1 MFTKL
6 TSHNKRQKDKII
18 RCAFVNQWCDLKCVE
33 IKILW
38 YALNEHAMGFF
49 FGYIFDASSPAQG
62 RFSPWNVGFS
72 IHCITVH
79 GVTNLRLCLIVKKH
93 RHCLCISS
101 SVSNNRLQGTATEYS
116 STAKPTIEIFM
127 RRRTAPPKQGV
138 ISVHLHSTQ
147 IGPFPLSIS
156 HNYERGCLF

>member
-1 MFTKL
+1 MVRA
-6 TSHNKRQKDKII
+6 KRARNGFIFRIYFCCKFASAGKV
-18 RCAFVNQWCDLKCVE
+18 F
-33 IKILW
+33 
-38 YALNEHAMGFF
+38 AMK
-49 FGYIFDASSPAQG
+49 
-62 RFSPWNVGFS
+62 RFS
-72 IHCITVH
+72 IHGIPVH
-79 GVTNLRLCLIVKKH
+79 GVTNLLLYLIVKKH